1 MLVHDDSFIK
11 KLKHVAHLDNK
22 IYCLKKYI
30 CDGQSSC
37 SSKRASLLV
46 GYFKVV
52 NQMLTLLWLRYELG
66 ILK

>member
-11 KLKHVAHLDNK
+11 KLKHAAHLDNK

-30 CDGQSSC
+30 CEGQSSR
-37 SSKRASLLV
+37 SSKCASLSV

-52 NQMLTLLWLRYELG
+52 NQMLTLLWLRPELG
-66 ILK
+66 ISK